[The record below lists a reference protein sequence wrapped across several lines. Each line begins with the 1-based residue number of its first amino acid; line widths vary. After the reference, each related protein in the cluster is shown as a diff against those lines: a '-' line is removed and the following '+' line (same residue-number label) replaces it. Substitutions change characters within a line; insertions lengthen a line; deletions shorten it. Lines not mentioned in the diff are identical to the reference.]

1 MKSRLLTSVAT
12 AATAG
17 LPLTLAQAQTAVAPS
32 APPPSAFEKFVK
44 ETKNPADWLNW
55 GADLRIR
62 NEYMNNIV
70 TLTDEV
76 AGHEQDVIR
85 YRGRVWASAT
95 VMTNLTF
102 NGRFSAEPRE
112 WLKPSFVSAYKAQSG
127 MEWRYGMADN
137 LNVKWTQ
144 ILDQPLSITAGRQD
158 ILLGDYYDWW
168 LAADGTPC
176 DGSWTFYLDSV
187 RLAYDAKEIK
197 TKFDLMYI
205 YQNPLPGEW
214 VPTLGRSSDYP
225 VTDQREQGVIAYVSN
240 KSVKNTQIDGY
251 FIAKHDDRETFMV
264 ANVPRTPGDNG
275 DIYTVGGKVTGTPAE
290 HWQYSVEGAYQFGR
304 KEDIISGV
312 NAKRDIDAYGGKAK
326 LTYDFKDSWKNQVS
340 LVGEFLSGDD
350 PNSTGKDEMFDIL
363 WGRWPRWSELY
374 IYSYIYET
382 GGRVAQL
389 NNIGRFGPSWSCSPF
404 KKVTL
409 SAMYNLMYAPEAT
422 PTRRIGPAAGL
433 FSYDGHFRG
442 HYAQA
447 IVKYQFSKNFNAH
460 LWAEGVWQGDY
471 YSQRDLTSFLRAE
484 VMFTW

>member
-1 MKSRLLTSVAT
+1 MKSCVLTSVAA

-17 LPLTLAQAQTAVAPS
+17 LPFTTAQAQTANAAP
-32 APPPSAFEKFVK
+32 AAPPSAFEQFVK
-44 ETKNPADWLNW
+44 DSKNPIDWLNW
-55 GADLRIR
+55 GADLRVR

-70 TLTDEV
+70 SLTDDV

-112 WLKPSFVSAYKAQSG
+112 WLKPAFVGAYKAQSG

-137 LNVKWTQ
+137 LNVKWTG
-144 ILDQPLSITAGRQD
+144 ILDQPLSVTAGRQD

-168 LAADGTPC
+168 LVADGTPG
-176 DGSWTFYLDSV
+176 DGSWTFYLDSIRV
-187 RLAYDAKEIK
+187 TYDAKEIK

-225 VTDQREQGVIAYVSN
+225 VTDQREQGLIAYVSN
-240 KSVKNTQIDGY
+240 KSIKNTQIDGY
-251 FIAKHDDRETFMV
+251 FIAKHDDRETFLI
-264 ANVPRTPGDNG
+264 ANVPKTPGDNG
-275 DIYTVGGKVTGTPAE
+275 DVYTVGGKVTGTPID

-304 KEDIISGV
+304 KEDIVSGV

-326 LTYDFKDSWKNQVS
+326 LTYDFKDAWKNQIS
-340 LVGEFLSGDD
+340 LGGEFLSGDD
-350 PNSTGKDEMFDIL
+350 PNSGGKDEMFDIL

-374 IYSYIYET
+374 IYSYINET

-389 NNIGRFGPSWSCSPF
+389 NNIGRFGPSWSCSPS
-404 KKVTL
+404 KKLTL
-409 SAMYNLMYAPEAT
+409 SAMYNALVAPEAT
-422 PTRRIGPAAGL
+422 PTRRVPPAAGL

-442 HYAQA
+442 HYLQA
-447 IVKYQFSKNFNAH
+447 VAKYQFSKNLNAH
-460 LWAEGVWQGDY
+460 FWAEEIWEGDY
-471 YSQRDLTSFLRAE
+471 YSHRDLLTFLRAE
-484 VMFTW
+484 VLFTW